1 MSPFFCIRTI
11 KNISTL
17 SFIFPFLWYL
27 LVAIFV
33 LRVIKDSL
41 FPHDFR
47 SWTTIADFFSVL
59 IHSISMRMLSKTLQL
74 CAGASTIFSII
85 LTTFIFVPIVT
96 FITLLLRW
104 KVELEVVITI
114 YVLLAFGVSP
124 TTWILRKCMVWTPHR
139 CSFYFTI
146 FNGAVKSVI

>member
-1 MSPFFCIRTI
+1 MDPFFCIRTI

-27 LVAIFV
+27 LVATFV
-33 LRVIKDSL
+33 LEVIKFFL
-41 FPHDFR
+41 FYHFT
-47 SWTTIADFFSVL
+47 SWTTIADFFLVL
-59 IHSISMRMLSKTLQL
+59 IHFISMRMLSKTLQL
-74 CAGASTIFSII
+74 RAGVPTIFSTI
-85 LTTFIFVPIVT
+85 LSTFICIPIVT
-96 FITLLLRW
+96 FITLLLRSN
-104 KVELEVVITI
+104 VELEVVITT

-146 FNGAVKSVI
+146 FNDAVKSVI

>member
-27 LVAIFV
+27 LVATFV
-33 LRVIKDSL
+33 MRELQDFL
-41 FPHDFR
+41 FDDLTI
-47 SWTTIADFFSVL
+47 WTMITEFFVVL
-59 IHSISMRMLSKTLQL
+59 IHSTSMRMLSKTLQL

-85 LTTFIFVPIVT
+85 LSTVIFIPIVT
-96 FITLLLRW
+96 FITQLLRW
-104 KVELEVVITI
+104 NVELEVIITT

-124 TTWILRKCMVWTPHR
+124 TMWILRKCMVWTPHR

-146 FNGAVKSVI
+146 FNDAVKSVI

>member
-1 MSPFFCIRTI
+1 MDPFFCIRTI
-11 KNISTL
+11 KNISTF

-27 LVAIFV
+27 LVATFV
-33 LRVIKDSL
+33 LEVIKVFL
-41 FPHDFR
+41 FDGFP
-47 SWTTIADFFSVL
+47 SWTMITDFFLVL
-59 IHSISMRMLSKTLQL
+59 IHFISMRMLSKTLRL
-74 CAGASTIFSII
+74 CAGASTIFSTI
-85 LTTFIFVPIVT
+85 LSTFICIPIVT

-104 KVELEVVITI
+104 KVQLEVVITT

-124 TTWILRKCMVWTPHR
+124 TTWIVRKCMVWTPHR

>member
-1 MSPFFCIRTI
+1 MDPFFCIRTI
-11 KNISTL
+11 KNISTF
-17 SFIFPFLWYL
+17 SFIVPFLWYL
-27 LVAIFV
+27 LVATF
-33 LRVIKDSL
+33 LLGVIKDFLSD
-41 FPHDFR
+41 DFT
-47 SWTTIADFFSVL
+47 SWTMITDFFLVL
-59 IHSISMRMLSKTLQL
+59 IHSMSMRMLSKTLQL

-104 KVELEVVITI
+104 KVELEVVITT

-146 FNGAVKSVI
+146 FNDAVKSVI

>member
-1 MSPFFCIRTI
+1 MDPFFCIRTI
-11 KNISTL
+11 KNISTF
-17 SFIFPFLWYL
+17 SFIFPVLWYL
-27 LVAIFV
+27 LVATFV
-33 LRVIKDSL
+33 LGVIKN
-41 FPHDFR
+41 FR
-47 SWTTIADFFSVL
+47 FDYFTSWTMMDFFLVL

-85 LTTFIFVPIVT
+85 LSTFIFIPIVT

-104 KVELEVVITI
+104 SVKLEVVITT

>member
-1 MSPFFCIRTI
+1 MDPFFCIRTI
-11 KNISTL
+11 KNISTF
-17 SFIFPFLWYL
+17 SFIFPFLLYL
-27 LVAIFV
+27 LVATFV
-33 LRVIKDSL
+33 LEVIKVLL
-41 FPHDFR
+41 FDGFP
-47 SWTTIADFFSVL
+47 SWTMITDFFLVL
-59 IHSISMRMLSKTLQL
+59 IHFISTRMLSKTLQL
-74 CAGASTIFSII
+74 CAI
-85 LTTFIFVPIVT
+85 LSTFICIPIVT

-104 KVELEVVITI
+104 KVELEVVLTT

>member
-1 MSPFFCIRTI
+1 MDPFFCIRTI
-11 KNISTL
+11 KNISTF
-17 SFIFPFLWYL
+17 SFIFRFLLYL
-27 LVAIFV
+27 LVATFV
-33 LRVIKDSL
+33 LEEIKVFL
-41 FPHDFR
+41 FGGFP
-47 SWTTIADFFSVL
+47 SWTMITDFFLVL
-59 IHSISMRMLSKTLQL
+59 IHFISTRMLSKTLQL
-74 CAGASTIFSII
+74 CAGASTIFSTI
-85 LTTFIFVPIVT
+85 LSTFICIPIVT

-104 KVELEVVITI
+104 KVEHEVVITT

>member
-27 LVAIFV
+27 LVATFLLGLIQDF
-33 LRVIKDSL
+33 L
-41 FPHDFR
+41 FYHFT
-47 SWTTIADFFSVL
+47 SWTTIADFFLVL

-85 LTTFIFVPIVT
+85 LSTFIFIPIVT

-104 KVELEVVITI
+104 SVKLEVVITT

>member
-27 LVAIFV
+27 LVATFV
-33 LRVIKDSL
+33 MRELQDFL
-41 FPHDFR
+41 FDDLTI
-47 SWTTIADFFSVL
+47 WTMITEFFVVL
-59 IHSISMRMLSKTLQL
+59 IHSTSMRMLSKTLQL

-85 LTTFIFVPIVT
+85 LSTFICIPIVT

-104 KVELEVVITI
+104 KVEPEVVITT

>member
-1 MSPFFCIRTI
+1 MDPFFCIRTI
-11 KNISTL
+11 KNISTF
-17 SFIFPFLWYL
+17 SFIFPFLLYL
-27 LVAIFV
+27 LVATFV
-33 LRVIKDSL
+33 LEVIKVLL
-41 FPHDFR
+41 FDGFP
-47 SWTTIADFFSVL
+47 SWTMITDFFLVL
-59 IHSISMRMLSKTLQL
+59 INFISTRMLSKTLQL
-74 CAGASTIFSII
+74 CAI
-85 LTTFIFVPIVT
+85 LSTFICIPIVT

-104 KVELEVVITI
+104 KVELKVVITT

>member
-1 MSPFFCIRTI
+1 MDPFFCIRTI
-11 KNISTL
+11 KNISTF
-17 SFIFPFLWYL
+17 SFIFPVLWYL
-27 LVAIFV
+27 LVATIV
-33 LRVIKDSL
+33 LGVIKDFL
-41 FPHDFR
+41 FDDFT
-47 SWTTIADFFSVL
+47 SWTMITDFFLVL

-85 LTTFIFVPIVT
+85 LSTFIFIPIVT

-104 KVELEVVITI
+104 NVELEVVITT

-139 CSFYFTI
+139 CSFYLTT

>member
-1 MSPFFCIRTI
+1 MDPFFCLRTI
-11 KNISTL
+11 KNISTF
-17 SFIFPFLWYL
+17 SFIFPFLLYL
-27 LVAIFV
+27 LVATFV
-33 LRVIKDSL
+33 LEVIKVLL
-41 FPHDFR
+41 FGGFP
-47 SWTTIADFFSVL
+47 SWTMINDFFLVP
-59 IHSISMRMLSKTLQL
+59 IHFISTRMLSKTLQL

-85 LTTFIFVPIVT
+85 LSTFICIPIVT

-104 KVELEVVITI
+104 KVEPEVVITT